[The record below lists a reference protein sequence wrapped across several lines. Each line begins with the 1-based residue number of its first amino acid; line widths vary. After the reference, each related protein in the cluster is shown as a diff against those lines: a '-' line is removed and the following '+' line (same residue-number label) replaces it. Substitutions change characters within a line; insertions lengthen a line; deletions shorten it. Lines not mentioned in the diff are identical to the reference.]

1 MSTMP
6 KSAEGFKFILVTV
19 FMAMCTKEAQEMRGD
34 IESKQVRE
42 CHYNLQTKG
51 LWSVSMNRH
60 AEQRTR
66 FLRPMT
72 TAKTSPSSETDA
84 VTREIL
90 LSFWKVHILH
100 HAAESPIYGQ
110 WIADELRR
118 HGYRI
123 SPGTLYPLLKR
134 MEENGWLKCT
144 RSRNASAHAR
154 KEYRLTKEGEKILAM
169 LRAHVQ
175 ELHDEVVEEARER
188 RQR

>member
-1 MSTMP
+1 
-6 KSAEGFKFILVTV
+6 
-19 FMAMCTKEAQEMRGD
+19 
-34 IESKQVRE
+34 
-42 CHYNLQTKG
+42 
-51 LWSVSMNRH
+51 MNRN
-60 AEQRTR
+60 AEQRTG
-66 FLRPMT
+66 FLRTAT
-72 TAKTSPSSETDA
+72 TGMISRSSETDA

-134 MEENGWLKCT
+134 MEENGWLKCIRA
-144 RSRNASAHAR
+144 RSASAHAR
-154 KEYRLTKEGEKILAM
+154 KEYRLTTEGEKILAL

-175 ELHDEVVEEARER
+175 ELHEEVVEEAREGR
-188 RQR
+188 RR